1 MGAATGAAYYRNDNL
16 LPMDFMVYLFIR
28 KEAARMNVMTM
39 KELEAV
45 IRALLRKYHA
55 EYALLFGSYARG
67 EATADSDI
75 DVIVF
80 GGKDF
85 RPADIFAFGEELR
98 QLTGKDVDAFEI
110 REVNV
115 GTPFYNAVMEEGVRI
130 A

>member
-1 MGAATGAAYYRNDNL
+1 
-16 LPMDFMVYLFIR
+16 
-28 KEAARMNVMTM
+28 MNVMTM

-75 DVIVF
+75 DILVF

-85 RPADIFAFGEELR
+85 RPADIFAFGEELH

-115 GTPFYNAVMEEGVRI
+115 GTPFYNAIMKEGVRI

>member
-1 MGAATGAAYYRNDNL
+1 MDQKWKMTRGPPYDLYGNDNL

-75 DVIVF
+75 DIIVF

-98 QLTGKDVDAFEI
+98 QLSG
-110 REVNV
+110 
-115 GTPFYNAVMEEGVRI
+115 
-130 A
+130 

>member
-1 MGAATGAAYYRNDNL
+1 
-16 LPMDFMVYLFIR
+16 
-28 KEAARMNVMTM
+28 MNVMTM

-45 IRALLRKYHA
+45 IRALLHKYHA

-75 DVIVF
+75 DVVVF

-85 RPADIFAFGEELR
+85 HPADIFAFG
-98 QLTGKDVDAFEI
+98 AFEI